1 MSLLKSQSVL
11 LLGLQKF
18 SREYLSLILFPAS
31 LRSCPVELY
40 AGLNAELYLIE
51 QHNRQFL
58 SSTPHYDNRD
68 TFLHAANCRLEGVT
82 REVGLRMR
90 AETDFGWGSFVAAY

>member
-1 MSLLKSQSVL
+1 MKSQSVL

-18 SREYLSLILFPAS
+18 SREYFSLILFPAS

-51 QHNRQFL
+51 QHNNYAVSFFY
-58 SSTPHYDNRD
+58 ST
-68 TFLHAANCRLEGVT
+68 L
-82 REVGLRMR
+82 
-90 AETDFGWGSFVAAY
+90 